1 MDKNHLFVTDLD
13 GTLLNADSKVSSLSA
28 GIISLLSREGAL
40 ITVATARTPATVE
53 PLLCETATSIP
64 AIVMT
69 GAAMWDRKEKRY
81 IDPTL
86 VAPDVIPDIM
96 ELFAKSEVNPFIY
109 VLPAEGSVMT
119 VYHNG
124 KLTGAEQRFVDD
136 RRGLQLK
143 RFCLDSPRGAEF
155 PIPGTILIF
164 AMGPRDRLDPVAG
177 QLKADGRCSVSY
189 YNDIFNHDL
198 AYIEIFGP
206 GVSKAAAIRRLADSL
221 GATRITVYG
230 DNLNDLSMMRIADE
244 GVAVANAVPEL
255 IAAATRTIGPNTE
268 SSVARD
274 IMKQMEF
281 HP

>member
-1 MDKNHLFVTDLD
+1 MDKKHLFVTDLD
-13 GTLLNADSKVSSLSA
+13 GTLLNADSKVSQESA
-28 GIISLLSREGAL
+28 EIISSLSREGAL

-81 IDPTL
+81 I
-86 VAPDVIPDIM
+86 APAFVTSETITDIM
-96 ELFAKSEVNPFIY
+96 PLFARNKINPFIY

-124 KLTGAEQRFVDD
+124 ILTNAEQRFVDD

-143 RFCLDSPRGAEF
+143 HFCLDSTRCAEY

-164 AMGPRDRLDPVAG
+164 AMGPRDRLDPVAR
-177 QLKADGRCSVSY
+177 QLKTDKRCSVSY

-206 GVSKAAAIRRLADSL
+206 GVSKAAAVKRLADSL
-221 GATRITVYG
+221 GATGITVYG
-230 DNLNDLSMMRIADE
+230 DNLNDLSMMQIADE

-274 IMKQMEF
+274 IMRQIKI
-281 HP
+281 HS

>member
-1 MDKNHLFVTDLD
+1 MNKKHLFVTDLD
-13 GTLLNADSKVSSLSA
+13 GTLLNSDSKVSSLSA
-28 GIISLLSREGAL
+28 EIISSLSREGAL

-53 PLLCETATSIP
+53 PLLCDTDISIP

-69 GAAMWDRKEKRY
+69 GAAMWDRERKRY
-81 IDPTL
+81 LDPTL
-86 VAPDVIPDIM
+86 VNPDAIPEIM
-96 ELFAKSEVNPFIY
+96 GLFKENKVNPFIY
-109 VLPAEGSVMT
+109 VLPADGSVMN

-124 KLTGAEQRFVDD
+124 TITHAEQRFIDD
-136 RRGLQLK
+136 RRGLRLK
-143 RFCLDSPRGAEF
+143 RFCLDSPQGAEF

-164 AMGPRDRLDPVAG
+164 AMGPHNQLDPVAR
-177 QLKADGRCSVSY
+177 QLRADDRCSFSY

-206 GVSKAAAIRRLADSL
+206 GVSKAAAITKLADRL

-230 DNLNDLSMMRIADE
+230 DNLNDLSMMQIADE

-274 IMKQMEF
+274 IMKQVKMYS
-281 HP
+281 